1 MVKVGKGFFIHLN
14 QLIIT
19 MKTLTTLFAAIAL
32 GGFAFGQT
40 FTDIPVFASPA
51 ITNWSGDLDG
61 DNDADLVFV
70 GDAGTDKL
78 YIAEQTSADVFNVV
92 EQPQSHHILSTIRLG
107 DMDNDNDL
115 DIVIADYDDSV
126 YIYINQGSLNFTR
139 QQFYVG
145 DWCSDL
151 ELFDADQDDTLDIAL
166 ASRSLNTLVIYEN
179 DNLSFIP
186 HQIDNNNTLINKL
199 CVADVDNNGKDDIY
213 SVGLHGGTGAGS
225 VCRYM
230 NNGSFS
236 FTKNTISSSG
246 QYDIAVG
253 LLDADTDYDFITSN
267 SYNGVNA
274 LWDNGGS
281 YNYSSTTLHTLG
293 LGSSALATGFADFDQ
308 DNDVDLV
315 FGDEELAGL
324 VVYWNM
330 GAGVYELDTIL
341 VDADVYEMQ
350 VTDYDND
357 GDDDILAASYNQGV
371 HLMKNDL
378 LNIGVPSIKHYPIN
392 IFPNPTTDKITIEL
406 DEAKK
411 GTISLYS
418 LNSEKVL
425 ESKLDSK
432 QKTIDCSSLESG
444 LYLLQIDDGM
454 SIRTFQIEVV
464 H

>member
-1 MVKVGKGFFIHLN
+1 
-14 QLIIT
+14 
-19 MKTLTTLFAAIAL
+19 MKTLITIVAAIAL
-32 GGFAFGQT
+32 GGTSFGQT
-40 FTDIPVFASPA
+40 FTDIPIFPNPS

-61 DNDADLVFV
+61 DNDADIVFI

-78 YIAEQTSADVFNVV
+78 YIAEQTSTDVFNVV

-126 YIYINQGSLNFTR
+126 YVYINQGGLNFTR
-139 QQFYVG
+139 TQFYVG

-179 DNLSFIP
+179 NSLTFAP
-186 HQIDNNNTLINKL
+186 HVIDNSNTLINKL
-199 CVADVDNNGKDDIY
+199 CVADVDNNGKDDLY

-246 QYDIAVG
+246 EYDIAVG
-253 LLDADTDYDFITSN
+253 LLDGDTDYDFITSN
-267 SYNGVNA
+267 SYNGVFK
-274 LWDNGGS
+274 LWDNGGAF
-281 YNYSSTTLHTLG
+281 NYSATTLHTLG

-308 DNDVDLV
+308 DSDVDFV

-330 GAGVYELDTIL
+330 GSGVYELDTIL
-341 VDADVYEMQ
+341 VDADVYEVQ

-378 LNIGVPSIKHYPIN
+378 LNIGVPTIKQYPIQ
-392 IFPNPTTDKITIEL
+392 IFPNPSADFMTVAF
-406 DEAKK
+406 DEAKQ

-418 LNSEKVL
+418 LNGEKVF
-425 ESKLDSK
+425 ETGFNDK
-432 QKTIDCSSLESG
+432 QHTLDCSSLESG
-444 LYLLQIDDGM
+444 FYLLQINDGA
-454 SIRTFQIEVV
+454 SLRSFQVEIV